1 MTIRDGVYYLE
12 IQARRDNRC
21 QLMNPWGNAPVDLYR
36 NGKKAENLSGSLLT
50 FKTAKGETIIVL
62 PAGATPDQFKRT
74 VP

>member
-1 MTIRDGVYYLE
+1 
-12 IQARRDNRC
+12 
-21 QLMNPWGNAPVDLYR
+21 MNPWGNAPVDLYR